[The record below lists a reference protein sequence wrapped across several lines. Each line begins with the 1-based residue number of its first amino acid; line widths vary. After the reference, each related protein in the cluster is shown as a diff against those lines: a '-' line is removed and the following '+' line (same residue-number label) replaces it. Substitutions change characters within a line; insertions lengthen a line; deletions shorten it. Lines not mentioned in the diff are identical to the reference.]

1 MNRKVSDN
9 RFRPVLGLVSTL
21 EHTRLVLVLGTFY
34 SFHKSLVLVLGP
46 FQTSYHPGIGIGS
59 KTDFWLV

>member
-1 MNRKVSDN
+1 MNWKVSDN
-9 RFRPVLGLVSTL
+9 RFRPVLGLVWIF

-46 FQTSYHPGIGIGS
+46 FQNFIPSWYWYWIQ
-59 KTDFWLV
+59 D